1 MNTENI
7 QKLGLWLSTKRH
19 TQFEWGKNDCNTF
32 VLEMHDHMH
41 GTNYLKLIKEKYAN
55 KMGAAR
61 FAKRWPSAP
70 AQLQTMGYKTGIRP
84 TTGDV
89 LAQNFGLYY
98 TGWVVLGNEAYSMQE
113 ERGLVVAKTSAINDY
128 TIWRM

>member
-32 VLEMHDHMH
+32 VLEMHDHLH

-70 AQLQTMGYKTGIRP
+70 AQLQTMGYKTGLRP

-89 LAQNFGLYY
+89 LTQNFGLYY

-128 TIWRM
+128 TIWRK